1 MLIDLT
7 QDLDKNLFGRVQE
20 LIDVTTGEKVS
31 AEESDFWLD
40 DDTVVFISSPEDD
53 DIFAADYVELNGD
66 LGYFA
71 EFIDHDFIKTYLS
84 TGDLV
89 LIISSN
95 DSGLEAV
102 DARVAVADRSSGM
115 ALIHPK
121 NLFDKSRLAEIA
133 AVAQDNTISSDNL
146 KSWESNYALVCRKG
160 DEEQTKE
167 RDLSRNRLVSMLG
180 DIEVHALSKYLGKQV
195 RIIDH
200 K

>member
-1 MLIDLT
+1 MIDLS

-20 LIDVTTGEKVS
+20 LIDVLTCS
-31 AEESDFWLD
+31 AADSEEASFWLD
-40 DDTVVFISSPEDD
+40 DDTVIFISSPDD
-53 DIFAADYVELNGD
+53 DEIYAAEYGDLNGD

-71 EFIDHDFIKTYLS
+71 AFINQEFIQTYLS

-89 LIISSN
+89 VLISSN
-95 DSGLEAV
+95 DSDLEGV

-115 ALIHPK
+115 ALIHPE
-121 NLFDKSRLAEIA
+121 NLFDKSRLANIA
-133 AVAQDNTISSDNL
+133 AIAQDNTLTSDNL

-160 DEEQTKE
+160 AEKQTKE
-167 RDLSRNRLVSMLG
+167 RDLSRNRLVSMLT
-180 DIEVHALSKYLGKQV
+180 DIEVHALSNYLGQQV